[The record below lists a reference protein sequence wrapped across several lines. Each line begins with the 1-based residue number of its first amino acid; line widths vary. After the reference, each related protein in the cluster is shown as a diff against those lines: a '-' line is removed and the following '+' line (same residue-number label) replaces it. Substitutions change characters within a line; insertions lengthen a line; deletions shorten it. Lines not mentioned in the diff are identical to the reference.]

1 MLLVRD
7 TSEHMTNTALGEEI
21 SWLRGWGWNAARI
34 SQRLECPVDVVLS
47 HLRDYTPDETDVLV
61 AAKEA
66 RREARLVYSRTV
78 RQWRE

>member
-1 MLLVRD
+1 
-7 TSEHMTNTALGEEI
+7 MTNSALGEEI
-21 SWLRGWGWNAARI
+21 SWLRGWGWNASRI
-34 SQRLECPVDVVLS
+34 AQRLGCETSVVLR

-78 RQWRE
+78 RQWRPDA